1 MMEKN
6 SEAYAVGEEQRLYFL
21 RKKQWANPGKNGII
35 DTLYKRK
42 SNRQKEDT
50 VWHLNLR
57 AG

>member
-1 MMEKN
+1 MTVDGN
-6 SEAYAVGEEQRLYFL
+6 ACIFF
-21 RKKQWANPGKNGII
+21 RKKQWANPGKNDII

-50 VWHLNLR
+50 IWHLNLR

>member
-21 RKKQWANPGKNGII
+21 RKKQWANLGKNGII

-42 SNRQKEDT
+42 ATDRKRIQY
-50 VWHLNLR
+50 
-57 AG
+57 GI